1 MVCPAPGALL
11 RLGRKQW
18 RPVPR
23 IGIASAPVDPKP
35 HFCIIGVPGGTS
47 CASFPDRAWVSL
59 RVVAVL
65 REAIAGIREMHRP
78 MVSRLAVST
87 QAHEQLVDVTARV
100 QAAVSEAGL
109 QSGVVTLFVPHTT
122 AAVTINENAD
132 PSVAQDILKGL
143 MELVP
148 RAAEYYRHL
157 EGNSDAHIKATLVGP
172 SVQVLV
178 EGGKLVLGTWQ
189 GIYLCEF
196 DGPRERKLWVKMSA
210 D

>member
-1 MVCPAPGALL
+1 
-11 RLGRKQW
+11 
-18 RPVPR
+18 
-23 IGIASAPVDPKP
+23 
-35 HFCIIGVPGGTS
+35 
-47 CASFPDRAWVSL
+47 
-59 RVVAVL
+59 
-65 REAIAGIREMHRP
+65 
-78 MVSRLAVST
+78 
-87 QAHEQLVDVTARV
+87 
-100 QAAVSEAGL
+100 
-109 QSGVVTLFVPHTT
+109 
-122 AAVTINENAD
+122 ENAD